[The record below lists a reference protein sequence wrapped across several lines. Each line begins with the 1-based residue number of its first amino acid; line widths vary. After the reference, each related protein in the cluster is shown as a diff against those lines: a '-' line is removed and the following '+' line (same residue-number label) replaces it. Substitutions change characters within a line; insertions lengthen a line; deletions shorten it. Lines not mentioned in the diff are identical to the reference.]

1 MKIGSIMAY
10 STDAAGNK
18 TIEPVF
24 EKIMYGAD
32 GWINDNLMQ
41 TGSIH
46 DLVLIRFADV
56 LLMQS
61 ELKEDVSG
69 INRVRSRAGLEP
81 IGTYSLA
88 ALQNERRWELCFE
101 GTRWNDIR
109 RWHIA
114 ADALKDRREQ
124 RFIQMG
130 LKAVMWRRTVVMPH
144 VIRLRQVSRRF
155 PKTKSS

>member
-1 MKIGSIMAY
+1 
-10 STDAAGNK
+10 
-18 TIEPVF
+18 
-24 EKIMYGAD
+24 
-32 GWINDNLMQ
+32 MQ

-88 ALQNERRWELCFE
+88 ALQNERVGNYVLKVLA
-101 GTRWNDIR
+101 GTIFAVG
-109 RWHIA
+109 ILLPMP
-114 ADALKDRREQ
+114 LKDRREQ

-144 VIRLRQVSRRF
+144 VIRHGRF
-155 PKTKSS
+155 PEDSRKPSPPE